1 MMNLGFPP
9 LSQLSGVVWAAGCC
23 GVKRHDNKIN
33 ICGPQLR
40 LDGNENGDEN
50 LLNVDEVW

>member
-50 LLNVDEVW
+50 LFNVDEVW